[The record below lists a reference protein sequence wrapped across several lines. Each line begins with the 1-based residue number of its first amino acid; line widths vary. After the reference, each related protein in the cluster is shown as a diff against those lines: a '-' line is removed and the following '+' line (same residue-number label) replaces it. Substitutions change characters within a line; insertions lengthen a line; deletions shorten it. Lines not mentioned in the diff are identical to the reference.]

1 MARKKQEECKS
12 VPAWLTSFSDL
23 MSLLL
28 TFFILLYSMS
38 TLDITKAMKFLSY
51 FQGEKAKSF
60 KQVSV
65 VKPIQIYTTDLAKK
79 IKKIL
84 RRLLPISGYQIVIT
98 KNYVMIR
105 LFNRILF
112 KENSLELTPQAKK
125 ALDQIAQV
133 IKNLKG
139 NYQVVVE
146 GHTSKGEPTVPLPGI
161 QDSWDLSI
169 RRATAVVRYLTSR
182 GVDPSKL
189 EAVGYDTTRPLY
201 TWNNPILQARNR
213 RVEIYIKVAVPK
225 EEKEKKVEFKK
236 KEKLPGK
243 GSEKGSI
250 SSEKR

>member
-51 FQGEKAKSF
+51 FQGEKAKAF

-84 RRLLPISGYQIVIT
+84 KRILPISGYQIVVT
-98 KNYVMIR
+98 KNYVMVR

-125 ALDQIAQV
+125 ALNRIAEV
-133 IKNLKG
+133 IKGLKG

-146 GHTSKGEPTVPLPGI
+146 GHTSKGEPSVPMPNI

-169 RRATAVVRYLTSR
+169 RRATAVVRYLVSR

-225 EEKEKKVEFKK
+225 EEKENKIEMKRE
-236 KEKLPGK
+236 EKLPGK
-243 GSEKGSI
+243 GQGRANSG
-250 SSEKR
+250 KR

>member
-1 MARKKQEECKS
+1 MARKKKEECKS

-38 TLDITKAMKFLSY
+38 TLDITKAIKFLSY

-60 KQVSV
+60 EQISV

-84 RRLLPISGYQIVIT
+84 KQILPISGYQIVVT
-98 KNYVMIR
+98 ENYVMIR
-105 LFNRILF
+105 LFNRVLF
-112 KENSLELTPQAKK
+112 KENSLELTPQAKR
-125 ALDQIAQV
+125 ALNRIAEV

-146 GHTSKGEPTVPLPGI
+146 GHTSKGEPSMPLPDI

-169 RRATAVVRYLTSR
+169 RRATAVVRYLVSR

-225 EEKEKKVEFKK
+225 EEKEKRVEVKK
-236 KEKLPGK
+236 EEKLPQK
-243 GSEKGSI
+243 GSSV
-250 SSEKR
+250 SSERR

>member
-60 KQVSV
+60 EQVSI
-65 VKPIQIYTTDLAKK
+65 VKPIRIYTTDLAKK
-79 IKKIL
+79 IKKLIKRIL
-84 RRLLPISGYQIVIT
+84 PVSGYQIVVT
-98 KNYVMIR
+98 ENYVMIR

-112 KENSLELTPQAKK
+112 KENSLELTPEAKK
-125 ALDQIAQV
+125 ALDEIAKV
-133 IKNLKG
+133 IKRLQG
-139 NYQVVVE
+139 NYRVVVE
-146 GHTSKGEPTVPLPGI
+146 GHTSKGEPSVPMPDI

-169 RRATAVVRYLTSR
+169 RRATAVVRYLVSR

-225 EEKEKKVEFKK
+225 EEKEKKVEIKR

-243 GSEKGSI
+243 GQGKVNSEKH
-250 SSEKR
+250 

>member
-1 MARKKQEECKS
+1 MARKKKEECKS

-38 TLDITKAMKFLSY
+38 TLDITKARKFLSY
-51 FQGEKAKSF
+51 FQGEKAQTF
-60 KQVSV
+60 EQLSV

-79 IKKIL
+79 IEKIL
-84 RRLLPISGYQIVIT
+84 RQMLPVSGYQIVVA

-105 LFNRILF
+105 LFNRVLF
-112 KENSLELTPQAKK
+112 KENSLELTPQAKR
-125 ALDQIAQV
+125 ALDRIADI
-133 IKNLKG
+133 IKHLKG
-139 NYQVVVE
+139 NYEVVVE
-146 GHTSKGEPTVPLPGI
+146 GHTSKGEPSVPMPYI

-169 RRATAVVRYLTSR
+169 RRATTVVRYLISKGVNPSR
-182 GVDPSKL
+182 L

-225 EEKEKKVEFKK
+225 EENKRKIEVKR

-243 GSEKGSI
+243 GSSI